1 MKNTAILL
9 VSCPDQKGLNAAI
22 HDFIYRGNGNT
33 LHADEHLDSE
43 RNLFLMRVEWDLAGF
58 TLDMREF
65 AAHFQPIADRFG
77 MQWRVALSSHRP
89 KIAIFVSRTWQSVGR
104 TAQVEK
110 PGQYVTTTVAG
121 EPIVAVRGSDGKL
134 RAFYNVCRHH
144 AMTVMNE
151 PCGHA
156 QHMRCPYH
164 GWTYSLEGELRGM
177 TEFEGVCN
185 FDRAQNGLVP
195 VRVETWENFIFVNLD
210 PHAAPLR
217 DFLGAL
223 VGLAKPLN
231 FGGLKFV
238 ERRSY
243 IQQCNWKV
251 YVDNFLD
258 GGYHVPHM
266 HKGLN
271 SVLDYTNYTIE
282 NVDRCCVQSS
292 PVAVDKRSEASAA
305 ATRKGDRAYYFWQ
318 YPNFMLNWY
327 EGYLDTNLVIPL
339 GVDRCE
345 VIFDFYFGKTS
356 EAQMPYI
363 RESMG
368 VSERVQQEDIVICDG
383 VQRGLSSRAYQA
395 GRLSVRREAG
405 EHLFHR
411 LLAADLNDI
420 RAAAAR

>member
-1 MKNTAILL
+1 MEKPLKDILG
-9 VSCPDQKGLNAAI
+9 SYNAA
-22 HDFIYRGNGNT
+22 
-33 LHADEHLDSE
+33 AP
-43 RNLFLMRVEWDLAGF
+43 LAEAY
-58 TLDMREF
+58 TIP
-65 AAHFQPIADRFG
+65 AAWYTDK
-77 MQWRVALSSHRP
+77 RVAEVELRNV
-89 KIAIFVSRTWQSVGR
+89 FSRHWQVVGR
-104 TAQVEK
+104 VAQVEK
-110 PGQYVTTTVAG
+110 PGEYVTATVAN
-121 EPIVAVRGSDGKL
+121 EPIVVVRGSDGKL

-151 PCGHA
+151 PCGQA

-164 GWTYSLEGELRGM
+164 GWTYNLEGELRGM
-177 TEFEGVCN
+177 TEFDGVKN
-185 FDRAQNGLVP
+185 FERSDNGLVP
-195 VRVETWENFIFVNLD
+195 VRVETWENFVFVNLEAN
-210 PHAAPLR
+210 AAPLT

-223 VGLAKPLN
+223 VGLAKPLG

-243 IQQCNWKV
+243 IQNCNWKV

-282 NVDRCCVQSS
+282 NLDRCCVQSS
-292 PVAVDKRSEASAA
+292 PVSVDTKSEASAA
-305 ATRKGDRAYYFWQ
+305 ATRKGDRAFYFWQ

-327 EGYLDTNLVIPL
+327 EGYLDTNLVLPL

-345 VIFDFYFGKTS
+345 VIFDFYFGDTS
-356 EAQMPYI
+356 EDNMAYV

-368 VSERVQQEDIVICDG
+368 VSEIVQQEDMVICDG
-383 VQRGLSSRAYQA
+383 VQRGLGSRAYQA

-411 LLAADLNDI
+411 LLAADLKDS
-420 RAAAAR
+420 RAATAP

>member
-1 MKNTAILL
+1 MERPAQKSVQEILASYDANAPL
-9 VSCPDQKGLNAAI
+9 AEAYTIPAPWYTDSRIAELERLNV
-22 HDFIYRGNGNT
+22 FSR
-33 LHADEHLDSE
+33 S
-43 RNLFLMRVEWDLAGF
+43 WQ
-58 TLDMREF
+58 F
-65 AAHFQPIADRFG
+65 AARLEQ
-77 MQWRVALSSHRP
+77 L
-89 KIAIFVSRTWQSVGR
+89 
-104 TAQVEK
+104 EN

-121 EPIVAVRGSDGKL
+121 EPIVVVRGSDKKL
-134 RAFYNVCRHH
+134 RAFFNVCRHH

-156 QHMRCPYH
+156 PHMRCPYH
-164 GWTYSLEGELRGM
+164 GWTYNLEGELRGM
-177 TEFEGVCN
+177 TEFDGVCD
-185 FDRAQNGLVP
+185 FDRAKNGLVP
-195 VRVETWENFIFVNLD
+195 IRLETWERFVFVNLD
-210 PHAAPLR
+210 SNAAPLKE
-217 DFLGAL
+217 FLGTL
-223 VGLAKPLN
+223 VDLAKPLG
-231 FGGLKFV
+231 FSELKFV

-243 IQQCNWKV
+243 TLDCNWKV

-292 PVAVDKRSEASAA
+292 PVTVDSTSEANAA

-339 GVDRCE
+339 AVDRCE
-345 VIFDFYFGKTS
+345 VIFDFYFGNTS
-356 EAQMPYI
+356 ESEMPYI
-363 RESMG
+363 RQSIE
-368 VSERVQQEDIVICDG
+368 VSHQVQIEDIAICDG

-411 LLAADLNDI
+411 LLAADLKDTKV
-420 RAAAAR
+420 AAAP

>member
-1 MKNTAILL
+1 MEPTLKEILA
-9 VSCPDQKGLNAAI
+9 SYNAA
-22 HDFIYRGNGNT
+22 
-33 LHADEHLDSE
+33 
-43 RNLFLMRVEWDLAGF
+43 
-58 TLDMREF
+58 
-65 AAHFQPIADRFG
+65 AALPDAHTIPASWYTDPRIA
-77 MQWRVALSSHRP
+77 QLELQNVLSR
-89 KIAIFVSRTWQSVGR
+89 AWQAVGR
-104 TAQVEK
+104 AEQVEK
-110 PGQYVTTTVAG
+110 PGQYVTASVAG
-121 EPIVAVRGSDGKL
+121 EPVVAVRGSDGKL

-164 GWTYSLEGELRGM
+164 GWTYNLEGQLRGM

-195 VRVETWENFIFVNLD
+195 IRVETWENFVFVNLD
-210 PHAAPLR
+210 PHAASLEE
-217 DFLGAL
+217 FLGAL
-223 VGLAKPLN
+223 VGLAKPLG
-231 FGGLKFV
+231 FGGLHFV

-243 IQQCNWKV
+243 RLNCNWKV

-292 PVAVDKRSEASAA
+292 PVAVDKSSEASAA

-327 EGYLDTNLVIPL
+327 QGYLDTNLVLPL

-345 VIFDFYFGKTS
+345 VIFDFYFGDTRES
-356 EAQMPYI
+356 QMPYI

-368 VSERVQQEDIVICDG
+368 VSERVQQEDIIICDG

-411 LLAADLNDI
+411 LLAADLQDT
-420 RAAAAR
+420 RASVAR

>member
-1 MKNTAILL
+1 MEPTLKEMLA
-9 VSCPDQKGLNAAI
+9 SYNAA
-22 HDFIYRGNGNT
+22 
-33 LHADEHLDSE
+33 
-43 RNLFLMRVEWDLAGF
+43 
-58 TLDMREF
+58 
-65 AAHFQPIADRFG
+65 AALQDAYTIPAPWYTDARIAQLELQNVF
-77 MQWRVALSSHRP
+77 
-89 KIAIFVSRTWQSVGR
+89 SRTWQTVGR
-104 TAQVEK
+104 AAQVEK
-110 PGQYVTTTVAG
+110 PGQYVTATVAG
-121 EPIVAVRGSDGKL
+121 EPMVAVRGSDGKL

-164 GWTYSLEGELRGM
+164 GWTYNLEGELRGM

-210 PHAAPLR
+210 PHAAPLH

-223 VGLAKPLN
+223 AGLAKPLN
-231 FGGLKFV
+231 FGGLRFV
-238 ERRSY
+238 ERRRY
-243 IQQCNWKV
+243 VQQCNWKV

-292 PVAVDKRSEASAA
+292 PVAVDKSSEASAA

-345 VIFDFYFGKTS
+345 VIFDFYFGDTS

-411 LLAADLNDI
+411 LLAADLNDT

>member
-1 MKNTAILL
+1 MEPTLKEILA
-9 VSCPDQKGLNAAI
+9 SYNAAAALPDAHTI
-22 HDFIYRGNGNT
+22 PASWYTDPRIAQLELQNV
-33 LHADEHLDSE
+33 LS
-43 RNLFLMRVEWDLAGF
+43 RV
-58 TLDMREF
+58 
-65 AAHFQPIADRFG
+65 
-77 MQWRVALSSHRP
+77 
-89 KIAIFVSRTWQSVGR
+89 WQAVGR
-104 TAQVEK
+104 AEQVER
-110 PGQYVTTTVAG
+110 PGQYVTASVAG
-121 EPIVAVRGSDGKL
+121 EPVVAVRGSDGKL

-164 GWTYSLEGELRGM
+164 GWTYNLEGQLRGM

-195 VRVETWENFIFVNLD
+195 IRVETWQNFVFVNLD
-210 PHAAPLR
+210 PHAASLPE
-217 DFLGAL
+217 FLGAL
-223 VGLAKPLN
+223 VDLAKPLG
-231 FGGLKFV
+231 FGGLQFV

-243 IQQCNWKV
+243 TLNCNWKV

-266 HKGLN
+266 HKGLD

-292 PVAVDKRSEASAA
+292 PVAVDKSSEASAA

-327 EGYLDTNLVIPL
+327 QGYLDTNLVLPL

-345 VIFDFYFGKTS
+345 VIFDFYFGDTRES
-356 EAQMPYI
+356 QMPYI

-368 VSERVQQEDIVICDG
+368 VSERVQQEDIIICDG

-411 LLAADLNDI
+411 LLAADLQDT
-420 RAAAAR
+420 RASVAR

>member
-1 MKNTAILL
+1 MEPTLKEILA
-9 VSCPDQKGLNAAI
+9 SYNAA
-22 HDFIYRGNGNT
+22 
-33 LHADEHLDSE
+33 
-43 RNLFLMRVEWDLAGF
+43 
-58 TLDMREF
+58 
-65 AAHFQPIADRFG
+65 AALQDAYTIPAPWYTDARIAQLELQNVF
-77 MQWRVALSSHRP
+77 
-89 KIAIFVSRTWQSVGR
+89 SRTWQEVGR
-104 TAQVEK
+104 TAQVER
-110 PGQYVTTTVAG
+110 PGQYVTATVAG

-164 GWTYSLEGELRGM
+164 GWTYNLEGELRGM

-195 VRVETWENFIFVNLD
+195 VRVEAWENFIFVNLD

-223 VGLAKPLN
+223 VSLAKPLN
-231 FGGLKFV
+231 FGGLQFV

-292 PVAVDKRSEASAA
+292 PVAVDKSSEASAA
-305 ATRKGDRAYYFWQ
+305 ATRQGDRAYYFWQ

-345 VIFDFYFGKTS
+345 VIFDFYFGDTS
-356 EAQMPYI
+356 EAQMPYV

-411 LLAADLNDI
+411 LLAADLNDT

>member
-1 MKNTAILL
+1 MEPTLKEILA
-9 VSCPDQKGLNAAI
+9 SYNAA
-22 HDFIYRGNGNT
+22 
-33 LHADEHLDSE
+33 
-43 RNLFLMRVEWDLAGF
+43 
-58 TLDMREF
+58 
-65 AAHFQPIADRFG
+65 AALQDAYTIPAPWYTDARIAQLELQKVF
-77 MQWRVALSSHRP
+77 
-89 KIAIFVSRTWQSVGR
+89 SRTWQLVGR

-110 PGQYVTTTVAG
+110 PGQYVTATVAG
-121 EPIVAVRGSDGKL
+121 EPIVAVRGSDEKL

-151 PCGHA
+151 PCGQA

-164 GWTYSLEGELRGM
+164 GWTYNLEGELRGM

-195 VRVETWENFIFVNLD
+195 VQVETWENFIFVNLD

-217 DFLGAL
+217 DFLGVL

-231 FGGLKFV
+231 FGGLQFV

-292 PVAVDKRSEASAA
+292 PVAVDKSSEASAA

-345 VIFDFYFGKTS
+345 VIFDFYFGDTS
-356 EAQMPYI
+356 EAQMSYI

-411 LLAADLNDI
+411 LLAADLNDT

>member
-1 MKNTAILL
+1 MEPTLKEILA
-9 VSCPDQKGLNAAI
+9 SYNAA
-22 HDFIYRGNGNT
+22 
-33 LHADEHLDSE
+33 
-43 RNLFLMRVEWDLAGF
+43 
-58 TLDMREF
+58 
-65 AAHFQPIADRFG
+65 AALQDAYTIPAPWYTDARIARLELQNVF
-77 MQWRVALSSHRP
+77 
-89 KIAIFVSRTWQSVGR
+89 SRTWQSVGR

-110 PGQYVTTTVAG
+110 PGQYVTATVAG

-151 PCGHA
+151 SCGQA
-156 QHMRCPYH
+156 QQMRCPYH
-164 GWTYSLEGELRGM
+164 GWTYNLEGELRGM

-210 PHAAPLR
+210 PHAAPLQE
-217 DFLGAL
+217 FLGAL
-223 VGLAKPLN
+223 AGLAKPLN
-231 FGGLKFV
+231 FGVLTFV

-292 PVAVDKRSEASAA
+292 PVAVDKSSEASAA

-345 VIFDFYFGKTS
+345 VIFDFYFGDTS
-356 EAQMPYI
+356 EAQTPYI

-411 LLAADLNDI
+411 LLAADLNDT

>member
-1 MKNTAILL
+1 MEPTLKEILA
-9 VSCPDQKGLNAAI
+9 SYNAA
-22 HDFIYRGNGNT
+22 
-33 LHADEHLDSE
+33 
-43 RNLFLMRVEWDLAGF
+43 
-58 TLDMREF
+58 
-65 AAHFQPIADRFG
+65 AALQDAHTIPALWYTDARIAQLELQNVF
-77 MQWRVALSSHRP
+77 
-89 KIAIFVSRTWQSVGR
+89 SRAWQAVGR
-104 TAQVEK
+104 TEQVEK
-110 PGQYVTTTVAG
+110 PGQYVSASVAS
-121 EPIVAVRGSDGKL
+121 EPVVAVRGSDGKL

-151 PCGHA
+151 TCGQA

-164 GWTYSLEGELRGM
+164 GWTYNLEGELRGM

-195 VRVETWENFIFVNLD
+195 IRAETWESFVFVNLD
-210 PHAAPLR
+210 SHAASLQE
-217 DFLGAL
+217 FLGAL
-223 VGLAKPLN
+223 VGLAKPLG
-231 FGGLKFV
+231 FGGLQFV

-243 IQQCNWKV
+243 TLNCNWKV

-292 PVAVDKRSEASAA
+292 PVAVDKSSEASAA
-305 ATRKGDRAYYFWQ
+305 ATRKGDHAYYFWQ

-327 EGYLDTNLVIPL
+327 EGYLDTNLVLPL

-345 VIFDFYFGKTS
+345 VIFDFYFGDTRES
-356 EAQMPYI
+356 QMPYI

-368 VSERVQQEDIVICDG
+368 VSERVQQEDIIICDG

-405 EHLFHR
+405 EHLFHP
-411 LLAADLNDI
+411 LLAADLQDT
-420 RAAAAR
+420 RAAVAR

>member
-1 MKNTAILL
+1 MEPTLKEILA
-9 VSCPDQKGLNAAI
+9 SYNAA
-22 HDFIYRGNGNT
+22 
-33 LHADEHLDSE
+33 
-43 RNLFLMRVEWDLAGF
+43 
-58 TLDMREF
+58 
-65 AAHFQPIADRFG
+65 AALQDAYTIPAPWYTDARIAQLELQNVF
-77 MQWRVALSSHRP
+77 
-89 KIAIFVSRTWQSVGR
+89 SRTWQSVGR

-110 PGQYVTTTVAG
+110 PGQYLTATVAG

-151 PCGHA
+151 PFGQA

-164 GWTYSLEGELRGM
+164 GWTYNLEGELRGM

-210 PHAAPLR
+210 PHTAPLR

-231 FGGLKFV
+231 FGGLQFV

-292 PVAVDKRSEASAA
+292 PVAVDKSSEASAA

-345 VIFDFYFGKTS
+345 VIFDFYFGDTS
-356 EAQMPYI
+356 EAQMSYI

-411 LLAADLNDI
+411 LLAADLNDT

>member
-1 MKNTAILL
+1 MEPTLKEILA
-9 VSCPDQKGLNAAI
+9 SYNAAA
-22 HDFIYRGNGNT
+22 T
-33 LHADEHLDSE
+33 LQDAYTIPAPWYTDA
-43 RNLFLMRVEWDLAGF
+43 R
-58 TLDMREF
+58 
-65 AAHFQPIADRFG
+65 IAQLELQNVF
-77 MQWRVALSSHRP
+77 
-89 KIAIFVSRTWQSVGR
+89 SRTWQSVGR

-110 PGQYVTTTVAG
+110 PGQYVTSTIAG

-164 GWTYSLEGELRGM
+164 GWTYNLEGELRGM

-217 DFLGAL
+217 DSLGAL

-243 IQQCNWKV
+243 IQRCNWKV

-292 PVAVDKRSEASAA
+292 PVAVDNSSEASAA

-327 EGYLDTNLVIPL
+327 EGYLDTNLVIPM

-345 VIFDFYFGKTS
+345 VIFDFYFGDTS

-411 LLAADLNDI
+411 LLAADLNDT

>member
-1 MKNTAILL
+1 MEPTLKEILA
-9 VSCPDQKGLNAAI
+9 SYNAA
-22 HDFIYRGNGNT
+22 
-33 LHADEHLDSE
+33 
-43 RNLFLMRVEWDLAGF
+43 
-58 TLDMREF
+58 
-65 AAHFQPIADRFG
+65 AALQDAYTIPAPWYTDARIAQLELQNVF
-77 MQWRVALSSHRP
+77 
-89 KIAIFVSRTWQSVGR
+89 SRTWQSVGR

-110 PGQYVTTTVAG
+110 PGQYVTATVAG

-151 PCGHA
+151 SCGQA
-156 QHMRCPYH
+156 QQMRCPYH
-164 GWTYSLEGELRGM
+164 GWTYNLEGELRGM

-210 PHAAPLR
+210 PHAAPLQE
-217 DFLGAL
+217 FLGAL
-223 VGLAKPLN
+223 AGLAKPLN
-231 FGGLKFV
+231 FGGLTFV
-238 ERRSY
+238 ERRGY

-292 PVAVDKRSEASAA
+292 PVAVDKSSEASAA

-345 VIFDFYFGKTS
+345 VIFDFYFGDTS

-411 LLAADLNDI
+411 LLAADLNDT

>member
-1 MKNTAILL
+1 MEPTVKEILA
-9 VSCPDQKGLNAAI
+9 SYNAAAPLQDAYTI
-22 HDFIYRGNGNT
+22 PAPWYTDPR
-33 LHADEHLDSE
+33 
-43 RNLFLMRVEWDLAGF
+43 
-58 TLDMREF
+58 
-65 AAHFQPIADRFG
+65 IAQLELQNVF
-77 MQWRVALSSHRP
+77 
-89 KIAIFVSRTWQSVGR
+89 SRTWQAVGR
-104 TAQVEK
+104 TEQVEK
-110 PGQYVTTTVAG
+110 PGQYVTATVAG
-121 EPIVAVRGSDGKL
+121 EPIVAVRGSDGIL

-164 GWTYSLEGELRGM
+164 GWTYNLEGELRGV

-195 VRVETWENFIFVNLD
+195 VRVELWENFIFVSLD
-210 PHAAPLR
+210 PQAAALR

-223 VGLAKPLN
+223 VGLSKPLN

-243 IQQCNWKV
+243 VQQCNWKV

-292 PVAVDKRSEASAA
+292 PVAVDKGSEASAA

-339 GVDRCE
+339 GVNRCE
-345 VIFDFYFGKTS
+345 VMFDFYFGDTS

-363 RESMG
+363 RESIG

-411 LLAADLNDI
+411 LLAADLNDT
-420 RAAAAR
+420 RAVAAR

>member
-1 MKNTAILL
+1 MEPTVKEILA
-9 VSCPDQKGLNAAI
+9 SYNAA
-22 HDFIYRGNGNT
+22 
-33 LHADEHLDSE
+33 
-43 RNLFLMRVEWDLAGF
+43 
-58 TLDMREF
+58 
-65 AAHFQPIADRFG
+65 AALQDAYTIPAPWYTDARIAQLELQNVF
-77 MQWRVALSSHRP
+77 
-89 KIAIFVSRTWQSVGR
+89 SRTWQSVGR
-104 TAQVEK
+104 TAQVEM
-110 PGQYVTTTVAG
+110 PGQYVTATVAG
-121 EPIVAVRGSDGKL
+121 EPIVAVRGSDSKL

-144 AMTVMNE
+144 AMTVMND

-164 GWTYSLEGELRGM
+164 GWTYNLEGELRGM

-185 FDRAQNGLVP
+185 FDRAQNGLAP

-210 PHAAPLR
+210 PHAAPLQE
-217 DFLGAL
+217 FLGAL

-292 PVAVDKRSEASAA
+292 PVAVDKSSEASAA

-345 VIFDFYFGKTS
+345 VIFDFYFGDTS

-411 LLAADLNDI
+411 LLAADLNDT
-420 RAAAAR
+420 RAAVAR

>member
-1 MKNTAILL
+1 MEPTLKEMLA
-9 VSCPDQKGLNAAI
+9 SYNAA
-22 HDFIYRGNGNT
+22 
-33 LHADEHLDSE
+33 
-43 RNLFLMRVEWDLAGF
+43 
-58 TLDMREF
+58 
-65 AAHFQPIADRFG
+65 AALQDAYTIPAPWYTDARIAQLELQNVF
-77 MQWRVALSSHRP
+77 
-89 KIAIFVSRTWQSVGR
+89 SRTWQTVGR
-104 TAQVEK
+104 AAQVEK
-110 PGQYVTTTVAG
+110 PGQYVTATVAG
-121 EPIVAVRGSDGKL
+121 EPMVAVRGSDGKL

-156 QHMRCPYH
+156 PHMRCPYH
-164 GWTYSLEGELRGM
+164 GWTYNLEGELRGM

-210 PHAAPLR
+210 PHAAPLH

-223 VGLAKPLN
+223 AGLAKPLN
-231 FGGLKFV
+231 FGGLRFV
-238 ERRSY
+238 ERRRY
-243 IQQCNWKV
+243 VQQCNWKV

-292 PVAVDKRSEASAA
+292 PVAVDKSSEASAA

-345 VIFDFYFGKTS
+345 VIFDFYFGDTS

-411 LLAADLNDI
+411 LLAADLNDT